1 MNGFQILALLAL
13 VCSLAACASSR
24 KLSPGTA
31 RTRILKWGLMEIE
44 GEKLEVQKVRQIGG
58 KQAVAEASLNMVFQ
72 LSRNS
77 RGKWEVE
84 AVRFS
89 DGNWV
94 RVETLRQAL
103 DMTRERQTRQD
114 LSKLVKGIEEYRRV
128 HGEHPK
134 ADNLSGLND
143 LLFPRHMATSIRFD
157 AWGRPLILR
166 LTGPGGLQILS
177 SGADGIRGNEDDI
190 SVSP

>member
-1 MNGFQILALLAL
+1 MTGFRIIALMAL
-13 VCSLAACASSR
+13 VGSLAACATSR
-24 KLSPGTA
+24 KLSPDTA
-31 RTRILKWGLMEIE
+31 RTRILKLGLMEIE
-44 GEKLEVQKVRQIGG
+44 GKTLEVQRVRQIGG

-72 LSRNS
+72 LTRNS

-94 RVETLRQAL
+94 QVETLRQAL
-103 DMTRERQTRQD
+103 DMTREQQTRQD
-114 LSKLVKGIEEYRRV
+114 LTKLVNGIKEYKRV
-128 HGEHPK
+128 HGEYPR

-157 AWGRPLILR
+157 AWGRPLILQR
-166 LTGPGGLQILS
+166 TGPGGPQILS
-177 SGADGIRGNEDDI
+177 SGADGIRGNKDDI
-190 SVSP
+190 SLSP

>member
-1 MNGFQILALLAL
+1 MVALLAL

-24 KLSPGTA
+24 KLSPDTA
-31 RTRILKWGLMEIE
+31 RTRILKLGLMEIE
-44 GEKLEVQKVRQIGG
+44 GKTLEVRKVRQIGG

-72 LSRNS
+72 LTRNS
-77 RGKWEVE
+77 RGRWEVE

-94 RVETLRQAL
+94 QIETLRKAL
-103 DMTRERQTRQD
+103 ELTRDRQTRQD
-114 LSKLVKGIEEYRRV
+114 LSKLDTAIEKYKEV
-128 HGEHPK
+128 HGEYPR

-157 AWGRPLILR
+157 AWGRPLILQR
-166 LTGPGGLQILS
+166 TGPKGLRILS

-190 SVSP
+190 SLSP

>member
-1 MNGFQILALLAL
+1 MNGFRILALLAFA
-13 VCSLAACASSR
+13 CCLAACASSR
-24 KLSPGTA
+24 KLSPDTA
-31 RTRILKWGLMEIE
+31 RARILKLGLMEIE
-44 GEKLEVQKVRQIGG
+44 GKTLEVRKVRQIGG

-72 LSRNS
+72 LARNS

-94 RVETLRQAL
+94 QVETLRQAL
-103 DMTRERQTRQD
+103 DLTRDRQTRQD
-114 LSKLVKGIEEYRRV
+114 LGKLVQAIKEYKAV
-128 HGEHPK
+128 HGKYPQ

-157 AWGRPLILR
+157 AWGRPLILQR
-166 LTGPGGLQILS
+166 TGPQGLQILS
-177 SGADGIRGNEDDI
+177 SGADGIRGNKDDI
-190 SVSP
+190 SLSP

>member
-1 MNGFQILALLAL
+1 MNGFRMVALLAL

-24 KLSPGTA
+24 KLSPDTA
-31 RTRILKWGLMEIE
+31 RSRILKLGLMEIE
-44 GEKLEVQKVRQIGG
+44 GKTLEVQKVRQLGG
-58 KQAVAEASLNMVFQ
+58 RQAVAEASLNMVFQ
-72 LSRNS
+72 LTRNS

-94 RVETLRQAL
+94 QVETLRQAL
-103 DMTRERQTRQD
+103 DVTRVRQTRQD
-114 LSKLVKGIEEYRRV
+114 LSRLVQGIEEYRKV
-128 HGEHPK
+128 HGEFPK
-134 ADNLSGLND
+134 ADDLSGLND

-157 AWGRPLILR
+157 AWGRPLMLQR
-166 LTGPGGLQILS
+166 TGPEGLQILS

-190 SVSP
+190 SLSP

>member
-1 MNGFQILALLAL
+1 MNGFRMVALLAL
-13 VCSLAACASSR
+13 VGCLAACASSR
-24 KLSPGTA
+24 KLSPDTA
-31 RTRILKWGLMEIE
+31 RARILKLGLMEIE
-44 GEKLEVQKVRQIGG
+44 GKTLEVRKVRQIGG

-72 LSRNS
+72 LARNS

-94 RVETLRQAL
+94 QVETLRQAL
-103 DMTRERQTRQD
+103 DVTRERQTRQD
-114 LSKLVKGIEEYRRV
+114 LSRLVKGIEEYKRV
-128 HGEHPK
+128 HGEYPK

-157 AWGRPLILR
+157 AWGRPLILQR
-166 LTGPGGLQILS
+166 TGPGGLQILS

-190 SVSP
+190 SLSP

>member
-1 MNGFQILALLAL
+1 MNGFRIFALLAL
-13 VCSLAACASSR
+13 VCCLTACASSR
-24 KLSPGTA
+24 KLSPETA
-31 RTRILKWGLMEIE
+31 RTRILNLGLMEIE
-44 GEKLEVQKVRQIGG
+44 GKTLEVRKVRQIGG

-72 LSRNS
+72 LTRNS

-94 RVETLRQAL
+94 QVETFRQAL

-114 LSKLVKGIEEYRRV
+114 LSKLVNGIEEYKKI
-128 HGEHPK
+128 HGRYPRAES
-134 ADNLSGLND
+134 LSGLND

-157 AWGRPLILR
+157 AWGRPFILQR
-166 LTGPGGLQILS
+166 TGPEGLQILS

-190 SVSP
+190 SLPP

>member
-1 MNGFQILALLAL
+1 MTGYRIIALLAL
-13 VCSLAACASSR
+13 VCCLAACASSR
-24 KLSPGTA
+24 KLSPDTA
-31 RTRILKWGLMEIE
+31 RARILKLGLMEIE
-44 GEKLEVQKVRQIGG
+44 GKTLEVQKVRQLGG
-58 KQAVAEASLNMVFQ
+58 KHAVAEASLNMVFQ
-72 LSRNS
+72 LTRNS

-94 RVETLRQAL
+94 QVETLRQSL
-103 DMTRERQTRQD
+103 DLTRERQTRQD
-114 LSKLVKGIEEYRRV
+114 LSRLVKGIQEYRKV
-128 HGEHPK
+128 HGEYPR

-166 LTGPGGLQILS
+166 RTVPEGLQILS
-177 SGADGIRGNEDDI
+177 PGADGIRGNEDDI
-190 SVSP
+190 SLSP

>member
-1 MNGFQILALLAL
+1 MNGFRIIALLAL
-13 VCSLAACASSR
+13 VCCLPACASSR
-24 KLSPGTA
+24 KLSPDTA
-31 RTRILKWGLMEIE
+31 RTRILKMGLMEIE
-44 GEKLEVQKVRQIGG
+44 GKTLEVRNVRQVGG

-72 LSRNS
+72 LARNS

-94 RVETLRQAL
+94 QVETLREAL
-103 DMTRERQTRQD
+103 DMTRNRQTRQD
-114 LSKLVKGIEEYRRV
+114 LSKLVKGINEYKKI
-128 HGEHPK
+128 HGDYPE

-157 AWGRPLILR
+157 AWGRPLILQR
-166 LTGPGGLQILS
+166 TGPEGLQILS
-177 SGADGIRGNEDDI
+177 LGADGIRGNEDDI
-190 SVSP
+190 SLSP

>member
-1 MNGFQILALLAL
+1 MNGYRIIALLAL
-13 VCSLAACASSR
+13 VCCLAACASSR
-24 KLSPGTA
+24 KLSPDTA
-31 RTRILKWGLMEIE
+31 RARILKMGLMEIE
-44 GEKLEVQKVRQIGG
+44 GKTLEVRKVRQVGG

-72 LSRNS
+72 LTRNS

-94 RVETLRQAL
+94 QVETLREAL
-103 DMTRERQTRQD
+103 DMTRDRQTRQD
-114 LSKLVKGIEEYRRV
+114 LGKLAKGINEYKKL
-128 HGEHPK
+128 HGDYPR

-157 AWGRPLILR
+157 AWGRPLILQR
-166 LTGPGGLQILS
+166 TGPEGLQILS
-177 SGADGIRGNEDDI
+177 LGADGIRGNEDDI
-190 SVSP
+190 SLSP

>member
-1 MNGFQILALLAL
+1 MNGFRIISLLAL

-24 KLSPGTA
+24 KLSPDTA
-31 RTRILKWGLMEIE
+31 RTRILKLGLMEIE
-44 GEKLEVQKVRQIGG
+44 GKTLEVQKVRQIGG

-72 LSRNS
+72 LTRNS

-94 RVETLRQAL
+94 QVETLRQAL
-103 DMTRERQTRQD
+103 DMTREQQTRQD
-114 LSKLVKGIEEYRRV
+114 LSKLVNGIEEYKRV
-128 HGEHPK
+128 HGEYPK

-157 AWGRPLILR
+157 AWGRPLILQR
-166 LTGPGGLQILS
+166 TGAGGLLILS
-177 SGADGIRGNEDDI
+177 SGADGIRGNKDDI
-190 SVSP
+190 SRSP

>member
-1 MNGFQILALLAL
+1 MNGFRIFALLAL
-13 VCSLAACASSR
+13 VCCLTACASSR
-24 KLSPGTA
+24 KLSPDTA
-31 RTRILKWGLMEIE
+31 RTRILKLGLMEIE
-44 GEKLEVQKVRQIGG
+44 GKTLEVQKVRQIGG

-72 LSRNS
+72 LTRNS

-94 RVETLRQAL
+94 QVETLRQAL
-103 DMTRERQTRQD
+103 DMARERQTRQD
-114 LSKLVKGIEEYRRV
+114 LSKLVKGMKEYKKV
-128 HGEHPK
+128 HGQYPR

-143 LLFPRHMATSIRFD
+143 LLFPRYMATSIRFD
-157 AWGRPLILR
+157 AWGRPLILQR
-166 LTGPGGLQILS
+166 TGPEGLQILS

-190 SVSP
+190 SLTP

>member
-1 MNGFQILALLAL
+1 MNGFRIFVLLAL
-13 VCSLAACASSR
+13 VCCLTACASSR
-24 KLSPGTA
+24 KLSPDTA
-31 RTRILKWGLMEIE
+31 RTRILKLGLMEIE
-44 GEKLEVQKVRQIGG
+44 GKTLEVQKVRQIGG
-58 KQAVAEASLNMVFQ
+58 KHAVAEASLNMVFQ
-72 LSRNS
+72 LTRNS

-114 LSKLVKGIEEYRRV
+114 LSRLVKGIQEYKKV
-128 HGEHPK
+128 HGQYPQAE
-134 ADNLSGLND
+134 NLSGLND
-143 LLFPRHMATSIRFD
+143 VLFPRHTATSIRFD

-166 LTGPGGLQILS
+166 RTGPEGLQVLS
-177 SGADGIRGNEDDI
+177 SGPDGIRGNEDDI
-190 SVSP
+190 ALSP

>member
-1 MNGFQILALLAL
+1 MKAFRTSALLAL
-13 VCSLAACASSR
+13 VCFLTACASSH
-24 KLSPGTA
+24 KLSHQTA
-31 RTRILKWGLMEIE
+31 RKRILKLGLMEIE
-44 GEKLEVQKVRQIGG
+44 DKSLEIRKVSQSGS
-58 KQAVAEASLNMVFQ
+58 KQAVVEASLNMVFQ

-89 DGNWV
+89 DRNWI

-103 DMTRERQTRQD
+103 DLARDRQTRQD
-114 LSKLVKGIEEYRRV
+114 LSKLVRGIREFKKT

-134 ADNLSGLND
+134 AENLSGLTD
-143 LLFPRHMATSIRFD
+143 LLFPRHMAASIRFD
-157 AWGRPLILR
+157 AWGRPLILER
-166 LTGPGGLQILS
+166 SGPQGLQILS

-190 SVSP
+190 TLSP

>member
-1 MNGFQILALLAL
+1 MNGFRIIALLAL
-13 VCSLAACASSR
+13 VCCLAACASSR
-24 KLSPGTA
+24 KLSPDTA
-31 RTRILKWGLMEIE
+31 RTRILKMGLMEIE
-44 GEKLEVQKVRQIGG
+44 GKTLEVRKVRQVGG

-72 LSRNS
+72 LTRNS

-94 RVETLRQAL
+94 QVDTLREAL
-103 DMTRERQTRQD
+103 DMTRDRQTRQD
-114 LSKLVKGIEEYRRV
+114 LGRLVKGINEYKTI
-128 HGEHPK
+128 HGDYPQ

-157 AWGRPLILR
+157 AWGRPLILQR
-166 LTGPGGLQILS
+166 TGPKGLQILS
-177 SGADGIRGNEDDI
+177 LGADGIRGNEDDI
-190 SVSP
+190 SLSP